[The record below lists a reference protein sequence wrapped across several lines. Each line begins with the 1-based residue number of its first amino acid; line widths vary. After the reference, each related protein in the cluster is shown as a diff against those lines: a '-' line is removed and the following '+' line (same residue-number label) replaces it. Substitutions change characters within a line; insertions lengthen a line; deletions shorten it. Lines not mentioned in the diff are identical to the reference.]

1 MAAGK
6 INMKQISKDL
16 KSFRTKEM
24 ENNAKKITENV
35 IEKMDTKFEKN

>member
-16 KSFRTKEM
+16 KSFLTKEM
-24 ENNAKKITENV
+24 ENNAKKMQQKT
-35 IEKMDTKFEKN
+35 